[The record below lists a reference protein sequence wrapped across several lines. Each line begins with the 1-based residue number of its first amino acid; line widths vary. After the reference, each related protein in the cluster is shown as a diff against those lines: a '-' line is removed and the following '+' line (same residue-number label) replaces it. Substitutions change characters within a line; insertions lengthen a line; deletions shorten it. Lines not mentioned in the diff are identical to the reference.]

1 MNTMNINSRIDQK
14 LQVYIPLIMEEYIN
28 EEYIINVFNKFDIG
42 KVSYVDFYNR
52 EDDGRIALICMNS
65 WYNNITVLHLQERI
79 IDQEETARIVYDD
92 PNYWV
97 IMKCD
102 ECIRRFYINNQMA
115 QIIQDNNIL
124 IAKNNHNIMDNNDI
138 ISVNNQIYNEL
149 KTLKYALINNSC
161 CGAVSNAWLPSYPS
175 N

>member
-1 MNTMNINSRIDQK
+1 MNINSRIDQK

-28 EEYIINVFNKFDIG
+28 EEYIINVFNKLNIG

-52 EDDGRIALICMNS
+52 EGGGRIALICMNS
-65 WYNNITVLHLQERI
+65 WHNNITVLHLQERI
-79 IDQEETARIVYDD
+79 INQEETARIVYDD

-102 ECIRRFYINNQMA
+102 ECIRRFYIETQMV

-124 IAKNNHNIMDNNDI
+124 IAKNNHKIMDNNHKIMD
-138 ISVNNQIYNEL
+138 NNNIYNEL